1 MFKPEMKSRMV
12 ASKLAFEET
21 FMKMDSSDTSPN
33 AYTGISFNYPA
44 HWASNNSDQK
54 MIGLRSLRV
63 TPSSHVMRFLVT
75 VYDSNVDPSV
85 ITMRTFLWSITE
97 FNTLEEFL
105 KVLTDTELYDTEE
118 DPAPLEKPILRYTYN
133 STTGSLELTCVDVA
147 SSIASY
153 YFEINDPDADPAN
166 PNKTDKQKYPN
177 LYSFL
182 RFLNQEETQANREIL
197 TTNSNTKIYQGV
209 WNRQSLYFHS
219 TFSNSHRGIIGRN
232 NDFWH
237 KPSKKYP
244 YSTSTNNFTIHF
256 TTDGTTRIFPLH
268 CDFYIDLSFILNF
281 ERTIV

>member
-1 MFKPEMKSRMV
+1 MFKPEIKSRMV

-21 FMKMDSSDTSPN
+21 YMKMDSSDTSPN
-33 AYTGISFNYPA
+33 AYTGINFQYPA
-44 HWASNNSDQK
+44 LWASNNSDQK

-63 TPSSHVMRFLVT
+63 IPSSHVLRFAIS
-75 VYDSNVDPSV
+75 VYDDAAKTTT
-85 ITMRTFLWSITE
+85 ITDNQEFVWSITE

-105 KVLTDTELYDTEE
+105 DILTRNTLTSSTD
-118 DPAPLEKPILRYTYN
+118 DPIMRYTYN
-133 STTGSLELTCVDVA
+133 SVTGLLGLTCVD
-147 SSIASY
+147 ILTGASY
-153 YFEINDPDADPAN
+153 YFEITDPDEVATPGI
-166 PNKTDKQKYPN
+166 TDKQKYPN
-177 LYSFL
+177 LYNLL
-182 RFLNQEETQANREIL
+182 RFLNQEETEANRTIL
-197 TTNSNTKIYQGV
+197 TANSDVKIFSAV

-268 CDFYIDLSFILNF
+268 CDFYIDLSFILNY